1 MITYEITVTS
11 KNKQTLNFLFLF
23 LNKIKQPKV
32 SLLKTFSKQKTLVK
46 KITLLK
52 SPHVNKK
59 AQKQLESKIFSK
71 KIYIFSYNETK
82 LLILLKKLKLKIFPE
97 IKIKNSL
104 KILDYYGELN
114 LL

>member
-1 MITYEITVTS
+1 M
-11 KNKQTLNFLFLF
+11 
-23 LNKIKQPKV
+23 
-32 SLLKTFSKQKTLVK
+32 
-46 KITLLK
+46 
-52 SPHVNKK
+52 
-59 AQKQLESKIFSK
+59 ESKIFSK

-97 IKIKNSL
+97 IKIKVKIFYNKIFNNNIIILNNFTINFIKNKKLIKQTLKSKNIKTIKIKPVNKIKNYL

>member
-46 KITLLK
+46 KL
-52 SPHVNKK
+52 H
-59 AQKQLESKIFSK
+59 F
-71 KIYIFSYNETK
+71 
-82 LLILLKKLKLKIFPE
+82 
-97 IKIKNSL
+97 
-104 KILDYYGELN
+104 
-114 LL
+114 